1 MTAGSNNPRKRA
13 REVAASIGVS
23 SSAPMN
29 PIFSLQS
36 QQAPQLIDLSQLHN
50 NNHQPNVVSTGLR
63 LSFGDQ
69 RQQQLQ
75 HQQQQQQQQ
84 QHVCHSSS
92 PFLSVITEDYAS
104 QIKQQRDEIE
114 QFLQAQVL
122 IFLFALMVFFFWVLV
137 FNKRCGIEW
146 FQ

>member
-69 RQQQLQ
+69 QQQRQQQLQ
-75 HQQQQQQQQ
+75 HQQQQQQQQQ

-122 IFLFALMVFFFWVLV
+122 IFLFALMVFFFFFFLS
-137 FNKRCGIEW
+137 FGI
-146 FQ
+146 